1 MNYPV
6 HHLSSMII
14 FKKIFTSVLLI
25 TISNI
30 LSKSMFIYCY
40 LSCSMDIL
48 NGRRIVD
55 IGHIFNEIQNSRHSG
70 GFGCS
75 FLDMIFKREEING
88 FFSIFY
94 FHCKMCGIEKKY
106 LLKNLTI
113 LNVFQ

>member
-1 MNYPV
+1 
-6 HHLSSMII
+6 MI
-14 FKKIFTSVLLI
+14 LI

-30 LSKSMFIYCY
+30 LSKSMFICCY
-40 LSCSMDIL
+40 LFCSTDIL
-48 NGRRIVD
+48 IGRRIVD

-94 FHCKMCGIEKKY
+94 FHCKMCGIEKKISSEKPNNFECIPINKAVVNAT
-106 LLKNLTI
+106 LAIGKTI
-113 LNVFQ
+113 KY